1 MFSEIRSAL
10 RPALSLLIVFT
21 AILGLA
27 YPLLMTGAAQVLM
40 PGPAKGSLIER
51 DGKVIGSELIAQGFA
66 GPGYFHP
73 RPSAAGAD
81 GYDASASAGSN
92 LAPGSKDLRDRLEK
106 AVAETR
112 ASDRTSQVPPDLVTT
127 SASGLDPHVSPEA
140 TFVQVRRV
148 AAARGMLPVQV
159 EELVRSQVQK
169 PLLGFLG
176 EPRVNVLKLNLALD
190 AAARQSTPPPS
201 GG

>member
-1 MFSEIRSAL
+1 MFSELRSAL
-10 RPALSLLIVFT
+10 RPAFSLLILFT
-21 AILGLA
+21 LVLGLA
-27 YPLLMTGAAQVLM
+27 YPLLMTGVSQVLM
-40 PGPAKGSLIER
+40 PGPANGSMIER
-51 DGKVIGSELIAQGFA
+51 DGKVIGSELIAQGFS

-92 LAPGSKDLRDRLEK
+92 LAPGSKDL
-106 AVAETR
+106 AERIQKSIADTR
-112 ASDRTSQVPPDLVTT
+112 ASDMTSSTSAGQVPPDLVTT
-127 SASGLDPHVSPEA
+127 SASGLDPDVSPEA
-140 TFVQVRRV
+140 AFVQVRRV
-148 AAARGMLPVQV
+148 ATARGMAPAQV
-159 EELVRSQVQK
+159 EALVRQQVQQ

-190 AAARQSTPPPS
+190 AA

>member
-1 MFSEIRSAL
+1 MLSDIRSAL
-10 RPALSLLIVFT
+10 RPAFSLLIVFT
-21 AILGLA
+21 VILGLA
-27 YPLLMTGAAQVLM
+27 YPLLMTGVAQVLM
-40 PGPAKGSLIER
+40 PGSANGSLIER

-81 GYDASASAGSN
+81 GYDASTSAGSN
-92 LAPGSKDLRDRLEK
+92 LAPGSKDLRNRIAK
-106 AVAETR
+106 SVAETR
-112 ASDRTSQVPPDLVTT
+112 ATDKTSQVPPDLVTT
-127 SASGLDPHVSPEA
+127 SASGLDPDVSPEA
-140 TFVQVRRV
+140 AFVQVGRV
-148 AAARGMLPVQV
+148 AAARGMTPAQV
-159 EELVRSQVQK
+159 EELVRQQVNQ

-190 AAARQSTPPPS
+190 AA

>member
-1 MFSEIRSAL
+1 MFSDIRSAL

-27 YPLLMTGAAQVLM
+27 YPLLMTGVSQVLM
-40 PGPAKGSLIER
+40 PGIANGSMIER
-51 DGKVIGSELIAQGFA
+51 DGKVIGSELIAQGFT

-92 LAPGSKDLRDRLEK
+92 LAPGSKDLRDRIAK
-106 AVAETR
+106 SVAETR
-112 ASDRTSQVPPDLVTT
+112 ATDATSQVPPDLVTT
-127 SASGLDPHVSPEA
+127 SASGLDPDVSPEA
-140 TFVQVRRV
+140 AFIQVRRI
-148 AAARGMLPVQV
+148 AAARGMAPAQV
-159 EELVRSQVQK
+159 EALVRAQVKQ
-169 PLLGFLG
+169 PILGFLG

-190 AAARQSTPPPS
+190 AA

>member
-1 MFSEIRSAL
+1 MLSDIRSAL
-10 RPALSLLIVFT
+10 RPAFSLLIVFT
-21 AILGLA
+21 VIFGLA
-27 YPLLMTGAAQVLM
+27 YPLLMTGVAQVLM
-40 PGPAKGSLIER
+40 PGSANGSLIER

-81 GYDASASAGSN
+81 GYDASTSAGSN
-92 LAPGSKDLRDRLEK
+92 LAPGSKDLRNRIAK
-106 AVAETR
+106 SVAETR
-112 ASDRTSQVPPDLVTT
+112 ATDKTSQVPPDLVTT
-127 SASGLDPHVSPEA
+127 SASGLDPDVSPEA
-140 TFVQVRRV
+140 AFVQVGRV
-148 AAARGMLPVQV
+148 AAARGMTPAQV
-159 EELVRSQVQK
+159 EELVRQQVNQ

-190 AAARQSTPPPS
+190 AA